1 MVAKRLLALVG
12 RKAAH
17 VFEWRFVHA
26 ERIQL
31 MLREVADREAL
42 TAAKIAREL
51 REHPHDRLDEGGLAG
66 AVHAQNADAVARA
79 DRKRDVPKNRQVF
92 IARRETFRV
101 DEVLGEAF
109 GLRKFKA
116 PLALRAHG
124 LDRLQALEHLDA
136 RLRLTGF

>member
-1 MVAKRLLALVG
+1 
-12 RKAAH
+12 
-17 VFEWRFVHA
+17 
-26 ERIQL
+26 

-101 DEVLGEAF
+101 DEVLGETF